1 MWLSFIV
8 NRYMGELT
16 RPYRPQTGV
25 KISQGSS
32 LFVLHKKTLSLQ
44 RNQKRKY
51 ERLPIRI
58 HCQPDDI
65 RTREANGRAVPHTHQ
80 PAGIQQEHHRPDKAD
95 VRRQGLW
102 QDAGRNHRVGKH
114 PPDRQD
120 QHEPHRLFPPE
131 PVPLRRKRLGSAGDG
146 VRCGERG
153 EAHLRL
159 HGRFQKCTS
168 L

>member
-58 HCQPDDI
+58 H
-65 RTREANGRAVPHTHQ
+65 
-80 PAGIQQEHHRPDKAD
+80 
-95 VRRQGLW
+95 
-102 QDAGRNHRVGKH
+102 
-114 PPDRQD
+114 
-120 QHEPHRLFPPE
+120 
-131 PVPLRRKRLGSAGDG
+131 
-146 VRCGERG
+146 
-153 EAHLRL
+153 
-159 HGRFQKCTS
+159 
-168 L
+168 